1 MSIEAHDKA
10 YKVFQ
15 SKFGEDLSKG
25 KNKKSL
31 TTNFFVE
38 RMNNY
43 KSDGQLDK
51 FDHPEGTPTVLQ
63 NY

>member
-25 KNKKSL
+25 KNKKNL

-43 KSDGQLDK
+43 KSDGQLDE